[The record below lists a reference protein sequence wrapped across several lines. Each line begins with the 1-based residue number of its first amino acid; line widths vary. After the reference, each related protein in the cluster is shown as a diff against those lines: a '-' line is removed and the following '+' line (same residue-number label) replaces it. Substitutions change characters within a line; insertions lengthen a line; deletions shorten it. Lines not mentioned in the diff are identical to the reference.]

1 MNTNNFCHN
10 CGTPV
15 NSDEAFCSKCGSR
28 VSPTDTVICPN
39 CKAVNPISNNC
50 CLNCGTPLRPSSY
63 VNNDKSQ
70 TPLIIG
76 LIAASVIC
84 VIVALAVIFTM
95 SDSDKDTVPTKAI
108 QTASTVVERTKP
120 PISTKRPVKTSQP
133 TITPKPNYYTYTS
146 STHSFSC
153 QYPSNMHRISPLSD
167 FTIYSLSSNDDSG
180 VIHICATERAG
191 RSVNQIADGFLAGHS
206 SADVIYDNRSSID
219 CRILVLDGSTY
230 YYCYH
235 NLSDNMVRG
244 FEVSFSSYD
253 YAEYDKHIGYMYN
266 NISFF

>member
-1 MNTNNFCHN
+1 MNNNNFCHN
-10 CGTPV
+10 CGTAV

-28 VSPTDTVICPN
+28 VSPSDTVICPN

-50 CLNCGTPLRPSSY
+50 CLNCGSPLRPAPY

-84 VIVALAVIFTM
+84 VIVALVVIFTM
-95 SDSDKDTVPTKAI
+95 SDSDKEVTPTKAV
-108 QTASTVVERTKP
+108 QTITAVPERTKP
-120 PISTKRPVKTSQP
+120 PVVTKRPTQTPHP
-133 TITPKPNYYTYTS
+133 TVAPKLSYYTYSS

-153 QYPSNMHRISPLSD
+153 PYPSNMHRISPLSD
-167 FTIYSLSSNDDSG
+167 FTIYSLASNDDSG
-180 VIHICATERAG
+180 VIHICATDRDG

-206 SADVIYDNRSSID
+206 SAEVIYDNRSSLD

-235 NLSDNMVRG
+235 NLSNGKVRG

-253 YAEYDKHIGYMYN
+253 YAEYDKYIEYMYN
-266 NISFF
+266 NINFF